1 MKPCGEPGR
10 RRFLKTGL
18 GCLVVGWL
26 GPLRTLLGKFPES
39 ERKNGASLSANLH
52 HKGADMPESSFEPA
66 YLKLH
71 QSGELKR
78 RGEELWQ
85 VMKKCRLCP
94 RECEKDRLAR
104 IKGDC
109 QSDDRLKISAFH
121 PHFGEERPLV
131 GSGGSG
137 TIFLSNCSLK
147 CVYCINWEISQGGSG
162 KFRTLEEMAGMML
175 ELQRIGCHNIN
186 FVTPTHFLPH
196 ILLALDKAAA
206 RGLRLPVVYNTH
218 GWEKEEM
225 LKYLDGVVD
234 IYLPDFKYWHSSVA
248 SRLSS
253 GAGSYPEIARKAM
266 LEMNRQV
273 GVAHPAAN
281 GLMYRGLMIRH
292 LVLPNRM
299 AGSKEILSWIAEN
312 LPKDTYINIM
322 SQYQPV
328 YKAHQ
333 YPQIARR
340 ITRAEYKEVVEWAK
354 SLGLTNLDIQGPWLE
369 KSAIGERR

>member
-1 MKPCGEPGR
+1 MKSCLEPGR

-18 GCLVVGWL
+18 GCLTL
-26 GPLRTLLGKFPES
+26 GLLGLLRTLLAKIQKS
-39 ERKNGASLSANLH
+39 EPRDGASVSGNFH
-52 HKGADMPESSFEPA
+52 SQGEDMSEAYFEPA

-78 RGEELWQ
+78 RGQQLWEI
-85 VMKKCRLCP
+85 MKKCRLCP

-104 IKGDC
+104 VKGDC

-121 PHFGEERPLV
+121 PHFGEERSLV

-162 KFRTLEEMAGMML
+162 RFRTLEEMAGMML

-186 FVTPTHFLPH
+186 LVTPTHFLPH
-196 ILLALDKAAA
+196 ILLALDMAAA

-218 GWEKEEM
+218 GWEKEET

-273 GVAHPAAN
+273 GVAHPAGN

-299 AGSKEILSWIAEN
+299 AGSKEILSWIAQN

-322 SQYQPV
+322 SQYQPA

-333 YPQIARR
+333 YPHIARR

-354 SLGLTNLDIQGPWLE
+354 SLGLTNLDIQGLWW
-369 KSAIGERR
+369 